1 MAGSENWEGWL
12 VGFQNADTNWNLSI
26 QLEVCICI
34 VGMWTVCVRLC
45 EVQFQRKHLFLK
57 SNLFVWKIRRIGG
70 SRVRWQESDYNLPFL
85 KIVSQCCHAYYRHH
99 SDWLDL
105 RLHLPGTILRFV
117 VSVSMIPIEDHEM
130 ILNNWKF
137 SLQTHGQLKNK
148 QDTKTNT
155 KLFCNHLESPEG
167 FKRMTMPCG

>member
-1 MAGSENWEGWL
+1 MAGSENRKGWL
-12 VGFQNADTNWNLSI
+12 VGLQNADTNWNLSI
-26 QLEVCICI
+26 QLEACICI

-57 SNLFVWKIRRIGG
+57 SNLFFMKDRIGG
-70 SRVRWQESDYNLPFL
+70 GRVRWQKSDYNLPFL
-85 KIVSQCCHAYYRHH
+85 KIVSQSCHAYYCHH

-117 VSVSMIPIEDHEM
+117 VSVSMIPIEEHEM

-137 SLQTHGQLKNK
+137 SLQTHGQLRTNK
-148 QDTKTNT
+148 IQRRTPNCFAIT
-155 KLFCNHLESPEG
+155 
-167 FKRMTMPCG
+167 